1 MKVLHHQGIKALITY
16 YYRLL
21 PLFALCLPFV
31 SFGILFVIPSRLTEL
46 LRTAHS
52 GLTEQLRPGDSGL
65 TD

>member
-1 MKVLHHQGIKALITY
+1 MVHHQGIKALITY

-52 GLTEQLRPGDSGL
+52 GLTEQLRPADSGL
-65 TD
+65 D